1 MLIFYKN
8 YSETEIRM
16 PWLQKTSKK
25 SSGRKC
31 PECGSDSIM
40 RIHYGFIDDPDAM
53 ERIKNG
59 EFATGGCCIDEDSP
73 KWQCRDCNKEFGKVG
88 NI

>member
-1 MLIFYKN
+1 MSNK
-8 YSETEIRM
+8 
-16 PWLQKTSKK
+16 
-25 SSGRKC
+25 KC
-31 PECGSDSIM
+31 PECSSANVM
-40 RIHYGFIDDPDAM
+40 PIHYGFIDDPDAL

-73 KWQCRDCNKEFGKVG
+73 KWQCRDCNKEFGKIG